1 MSYKVIHRFTDLQD
15 NNYPYDEGD
24 TFPRQG
30 IKVSDAR
37 IEELSSVNN
46 KRRMKLIELV
56 SEEPKKTTT
65 KKKK

>member
-15 NNYPYDEGD
+15 NNYPYGVGD

-30 IKVSDAR
+30 FKVSEER
-37 IEELSSVNN
+37 IKELASDNN

-56 SEEPKKTTT
+56 DDEPKKAT

>member
-24 TFPRQG
+24 IFPRQG
-30 IKVSDAR
+30 FKVSEDR
-37 IEELSSVNN
+37 IKELASENN

-56 SEEPKKTTT
+56 DDEPKKAT

>member
-24 TFPRQG
+24 IFPRQG
-30 IKVSDAR
+30 FKVSEER
-37 IEELSSVNN
+37 IKELTSENN

-56 SEEPKKTTT
+56 DDEPKKAT

>member
-24 TFPRQG
+24 IFPRQG
-30 IKVSDAR
+30 FKVSEER
-37 IEELSSVNN
+37 IKELASENN

-56 SEEPKKTTT
+56 DDEPKKAT